1 MSQKEVL
8 TKMSDV
14 LFWDI
19 DKSQADFERYPAF
32 FIQRVLEY
40 GNWQDWTLLKAYYGL
55 NRIVDVC
62 KQLRTLDP
70 VCLAFINTISD
81 TQKEDFRCYHTTQSS
96 PTLWNS

>member
-62 KQLRTLDP
+62 K
-70 VCLAFINTISD
+70 
-81 TQKEDFRCYHTTQSS
+81 
-96 PTLWNS
+96 